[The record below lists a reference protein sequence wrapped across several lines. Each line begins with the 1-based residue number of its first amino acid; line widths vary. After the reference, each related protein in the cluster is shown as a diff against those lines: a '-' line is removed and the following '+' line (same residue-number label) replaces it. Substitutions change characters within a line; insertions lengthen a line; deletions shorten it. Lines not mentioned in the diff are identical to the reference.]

1 MIRVLCRRTKNN
13 PCLIGEPGVG
23 KTAVVE
29 GLAQRIVSRDVPP
42 SLFGKVYSLDMGALM
57 AGAKYKGDYEERV
70 KGVMSDIEK
79 ASENGGEGGESALSR
94 LLASG
99 HLTFACADLDAFFIF
114 SNQSSSSST
123 RSISSWPARV
133 EEGWTPPT
141 CSSRCSP
148 GAS

>member
-57 AGAKYKGDYEERV
+57 GGAKYKGDYEERV

-79 ASENGGEGGESALSR
+79 ASENGGEGSE
-94 LLASG
+94 
-99 HLTFACADLDAFFIF
+99 
-114 SNQSSSSST
+114 
-123 RSISSWPARV
+123 
-133 EEGWTPPT
+133 
-141 CSSRCSP
+141 
-148 GAS
+148 